1 MNITQK
7 YAESAEKPLRSLI
20 SFLMFFFLQ
29 TKASIDKK
37 EFFSC
42 FDRIEILGLRIHCVC
57 VNTDR

>member
-37 EFFSC
+37 EFFFSC
-42 FDRIEILGLRIHCVC
+42 FDRIRYVK
-57 VNTDR
+57 

>member
-20 SFLMFFFLQ
+20 SFLMFFLQ